1 MLVGPMFL
9 LMGATASLFFF
20 WVLPQ
25 RVVSY
30 ITVVVGEYYIL
41 CLHSM

>member
-9 LMGATASLFFF
+9 LMGATASLFF

-30 ITVVVGEYYIL
+30 ITVVVDEYYIL